1 MTIPEFIDTHHH
13 LWDLSINSYP
23 WLDDGIDHF
32 VGDYEKIRKNYLI
45 SDFINS
51 VGGLPIKKSVHVQA
65 EWDPSLD
72 PSGETKWLQS
82 IADNEKSR
90 GMPNAI
96 IGFANLHKKNVDE
109 ILERH
114 SSFPNWR
121 GIRQMLNWDDKRPN
135 LRFAESGNLITDERW
150 IKGYKLLEKYN
161 ASFDLQ
167 VWPWQ
172 LQECLSLARKFPNI
186 FIILNHTGMPIDL
199 SPDGIGLWKKGLKI
213 LAQADN
219 VAVKISALGMMNK
232 NWTKATI
239 EPFVIETIETFGP
252 KRCMFASNF
261 PVDSLFSDYKTL
273 WKSFDQI
280 TKSFTKT
287 ERNQMF
293 MLNAERIYRI

>member
-72 PSGETKWLQS
+72 PSGETKWLQI
-82 IADNEKSR
+82 IADNEKYR
-90 GMPNAI
+90 GIPNAI

-135 LRFAESGNLITDERW
+135 LRFAESGNLITEERW

-239 EPFVIETIETFGP
+239 DPYVI
-252 KRCMFASNF
+252 
-261 PVDSLFSDYKTL
+261 
-273 WKSFDQI
+273 
-280 TKSFTKT
+280 
-287 ERNQMF
+287 
-293 MLNAERIYRI
+293 